1 MSYQSIAK
9 VNDDL
14 SVEHVRVQDT
24 TPIIKSIEEARRHK
38 QTGEMRLAAR
48 IPLNVFHQIAAKLGI
63 RNAFGAVKTVS
74 EMDRD
79 ELKLIYKELNSN
91 EFKNLRIW
99 EGKL

>member
-14 SVEHVRVQDT
+14 SVEHVRIQDT
-24 TPIIKSIEEARRHK
+24 TPIIKSIEEARQIK

-48 IPLNVFHQIAAKLGI
+48 VPFNVLHQIAAKLGI
-63 RNAFGAVKTVS
+63 RNQHGAVKTMF
-74 EMDRD
+74 EMNRD
-79 ELKLIYKELNSN
+79 EAKLIYKELNSS
-91 EFKNLRIW
+91 EFRNLRIW